1 MVGFWGFCADS
12 TALLHFGVAK
22 VLYCLHMHAIFCRQY
37 STFATR
43 GSKSAV
49 LSAENCRNVQ
59 TVQHFC
65 CLEWQKCCTVCRK
78 LPQPSLDPVVGPP
91 LDPAPEVHGIIK
103 TLIIKWREKSR
114 RPRSGNDDPA
124 TERSDDTAGDPE
136 LRHGPLRSWVP
147 PLIPLPKCTE

>member
-1 MVGFWGFCADS
+1 MGFWGFCADS

-22 VLYCLHMHAIFCRQY
+22 VLYCLHMHAIFCRQH

-43 GSKSAV
+43 GGKSAV

-91 LDPAPEVHGIIK
+91 LDPAPEVHGIIR
-103 TLIIKWREKSR
+103 TLIIKRREKSR
-114 RPRSGNDDPA
+114 RPRSGNDPA

-136 LRHGPLRSWVP
+136 LRQEGR
-147 PLIPLPKCTE
+147 K

>member
-1 MVGFWGFCADS
+1 MGILCRQYSTFAFWGSKSAVPSAHACHFLQTVQHFCHSRQQKCCTVCRKLPQRADS
-12 TALLHFGVAK
+12 TALLLPGVAK
-22 VLYCLHMHAIFCRQY
+22 VLYCL
-37 STFATR
+37 
-43 GSKSAV
+43 
-49 LSAENCRNVQ
+49 
-59 TVQHFC
+59 
-65 CLEWQKCCTVCRK
+65 RK

-91 LDPAPEVHGIIK
+91 LDPAPEVHGIIR

>member
-1 MVGFWGFCADS
+1 MVGFWGFCVDS

-49 LSAENCRNVQ
+49 LSAENCLKVQ

-65 CLEWQKCCTVCRK
+65 DL
-78 LPQPSLDPVVGPP
+78 G
-91 LDPAPEVHGIIK
+91 
-103 TLIIKWREKSR
+103 
-114 RPRSGNDDPA
+114 
-124 TERSDDTAGDPE
+124 
-136 LRHGPLRSWVP
+136 
-147 PLIPLPKCTE
+147 